1 MLDIIKLRKQP
12 VVRLASSRFFS
23 LYDGHLLPTKVE
35 DMIEDHKYLHQQYAI
50 EACLSFL
57 ARVFS
62 SLSQIFFHGSE
73 EFAAGK
79 KGTVL
84 EALTDHVKMRICNS
98 IGRRLQL
105 LQLSLRTRINLVR
118 TRKHKT

>member
-1 MLDIIKLRKQP
+1 MLDIIKLHKQP

-35 DMIEDHKYLHQQYAI
+35 DMIEDHKYLHQQSAK

-57 ARVFS
+57 ATVFS
-62 SLSQIFFHGSE
+62 SLSQLFFHGSV
-73 EFAAGK
+73 EFAALTAL
-79 KGTVL
+79 TVL

-98 IGRRLQL
+98 IGRSLQPGSSL
-105 LQLSLRTRINLVR
+105 LSCSSL
-118 TRKHKT
+118 